1 MRQVLVPFICCSDK
15 STLLLGD
22 PSVVQ
27 PRWYKASTMQASFLV
42 EIIEVIVCG

>member
-1 MRQVLVPFICCSDK
+1 LS
-15 STLLLGD
+15 LLLGD

-27 PRWYKASTMQASFLV
+27 PRWYRATIMQASFLV